1 MQFPPFLGSIMTE
14 PGSTCWTIIKA
25 AAAGGLAEREEFA
38 RRYGPAIRAYLAAR
52 WRDSSRLGD
61 LDDAVQ
67 EVFLECLKQ
76 GGVLDRAERGRPGG
90 FRAFLYGAARNVAR
104 RLETRRLRA
113 REQQPPADGGLDGV
127 EADEDTL
134 SRVFDRA
141 WARALLREAARRH
154 EERAATQDEAAR
166 RRVELLRLRFHE
178 GLRIRE
184 IAQRWGADPTMLH
197 HEYARVR
204 REFRA
209 ALLDTIAFHHPGTPA
224 ELEQECAN
232 LLTLLG

>member
-1 MQFPPFLGSIMTE
+1 MTG
-14 PGSTCWTIIKA
+14 PGSTCWTMIEA
-25 AAAGGLAEREEFA
+25 AAAGGPAEREEFA
-38 RRYGPAIRAYLAAR
+38 RRYDPAIRAYLAAR
-52 WRDSSRLGD
+52 WRDSFRLGD
-61 LDDAVQ
+61 LDDAAQ

-90 FRAFLYGAARNVAR
+90 FRAFLFGTVRNVAR

-113 REQQPPADGGLDGV
+113 REQQPPAEGGLDGV
-127 EADEDTL
+127 AADETSL

-141 WARALLREAARRH
+141 WARGLLREAARRH
-154 EERAATQDEAAR
+154 EERAAAQGEAAR

-178 GLRIRE
+178 GLPIRE
-184 IAQRWGADPTMLH
+184 VARRWGAEPAALH
-197 HEYARVR
+197 HEYARAR

-209 ALLDTIAFHHPGTPA
+209 ALLETVAFHHPGTPT

-232 LLTLLG
+232 LLTLLD